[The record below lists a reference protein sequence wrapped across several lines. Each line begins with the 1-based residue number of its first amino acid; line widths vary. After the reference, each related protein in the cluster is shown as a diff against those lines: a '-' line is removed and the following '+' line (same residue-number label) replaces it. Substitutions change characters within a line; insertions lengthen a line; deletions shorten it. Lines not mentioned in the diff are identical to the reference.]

1 MLNPTSLLAD
11 ALGRN
16 LAETYRRI
24 YGDREPHIASGL
36 DEAARLVIERI
47 ASSDALY
54 HDVQHTALVTLCV
67 QDILRGR
74 RLERAIT
81 PSDWGH
87 TILAALNHDIGYV
100 RGICPGDT
108 AEHFVIDAAGNTVTP
123 PRGASDAFLMPYH
136 VERGKIMVRE
146 RFAPVPY
153 IDEERIAAAIE
164 LTRFPVPDDEDHA
177 ATDTEAGLVRAGDL
191 IGQLGDPLYLRK
203 LNALY
208 HEFVETGIN
217 EKLGYSSP
225 ADMVDRYPQF
235 YWSKVERYIG
245 DALRYLEMTMEGKQ
259 WTATLYSHI
268 FAIEHN
274 RRRMGPQPGPRQQS
288 GVRERTTPGRLAE
301 PFHLQ
306 ASNPCT
312 PASTKAANP
321 PSMIGPTCSGAHIM
335 TCQPA
340 WQLPIRHRWRRRAW
354 GLAPTG
360 QNDRTPQVWPR
371 SLPSRI

>member
-1 MLNPTSLLAD
+1 MEAIMLNPTGLLAD

-24 YGDREPHIASGL
+24 YGDQEPRMAHAL
-36 DEAARLVIERI
+36 DEAGRLVIERI

-54 HDVQHTALVTLCV
+54 HNCEHTALVTLCV

-74 RLERAIT
+74 RLERTIT

-100 RGICPGDT
+100 RGICAGDT
-108 AEHFVIDAAGNTVTP
+108 AEHFVIDAGGKTVAP
-123 PRGASDAFLMPYH
+123 PRGASDAFLTPYH
-136 VERGKIMVRE
+136 VERGKIKVRE
-146 RFAPVPY
+146 RFAPVPF
-153 IDEERIAAAIE
+153 IDEERIASAIE

-191 IGQLGDPLYLRK
+191 IGQLGDPLYPRK

-208 HEFVETGIN
+208 HEFVETGVH

-225 ADMVDRYPQF
+225 ADMAERYPQF

-274 RRRMGPQPGPRQQS
+274 RRRMGPQSAPPQQQ
-288 GVRERTTPGRLAE
+288 G
-301 PFHLQ
+301 
-306 ASNPCT
+306 
-312 PASTKAANP
+312 
-321 PSMIGPTCSGAHIM
+321 
-335 TCQPA
+335 
-340 WQLPIRHRWRRRAW
+340 
-354 GLAPTG
+354 
-360 QNDRTPQVWPR
+360 
-371 SLPSRI
+371 